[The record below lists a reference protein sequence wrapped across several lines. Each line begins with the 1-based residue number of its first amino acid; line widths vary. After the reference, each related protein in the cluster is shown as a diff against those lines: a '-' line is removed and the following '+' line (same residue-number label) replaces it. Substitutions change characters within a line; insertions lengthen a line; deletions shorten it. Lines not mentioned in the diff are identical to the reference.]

1 MITDL
6 TEWIKISGN
15 IIDIYTG
22 RLAEIATRLEEL
34 KKLISE
40 ISTLI

>member
-15 IIDIYTG
+15 IIDIYEG
-22 RLAEIATRLEEL
+22 RLREIAERL
-34 KKLISE
+34 
-40 ISTLI
+40 